1 MEHLCEYIHGV
12 DVEWSSI
19 DYISFEINVNLS
31 VKCLRADTE
40 DASKRFLFLFLSHF
54 SQT

>member
-1 MEHLCEYIHGV
+1 MNIFMV
-12 DVEWSSI
+12 WSGRQLITSRS
-19 DYISFEINVNLS
+19 YEINVNLS